1 MKTTAFLSLVLL
13 STTLMAHVGNSEC
26 NKGCTTLSIQDITFI
41 EIEEEIQ
48 LGFDTGLYLPEGFD
62 PYAGMETVVDR
73 IPFIEEEV
81 DFQLDFDTAPY
92 LPEGFNPYKGMVFDI
107 NEIEVM
113 EIEEDI
119 ELDFDFQKYLPKGF
133 NALAK

>member
-1 MKTTAFLSLVLL
+1 
-13 STTLMAHVGNSEC
+13 
-26 NKGCTTLSIQDITFI
+26 
-41 EIEEEIQ
+41 
-48 LGFDTGLYLPEGFD
+48 
-62 PYAGMETVVDR
+62 
-73 IPFIEEEV
+73 
-81 DFQLDFDTAPY
+81 
-92 LPEGFNPYKGMVFDI
+92 MVFDI